1 MDKNVERE
9 ILHELR
15 IIKRLLAQNL
25 LSGDSQQKRI
35 SKLDSL
41 GLQPTEIAD
50 TLGTTSNTVNVAL
63 SRLRKEKAKSAK
75 G

>member
-1 MDKNVERE
+1 MDKDIEKD

-15 IIKRLLAQNL
+15 VIKRLLAQNL

-41 GLQPTEIAD
+41 GLQSTEIAD

-63 SRLRKEKAKSAK
+63 NRLRKERAKAGKE
-75 G
+75 

>member
-1 MDKNVERE
+1 MDKNVERD

-15 IIKRLLAQNL
+15 IIKKLLAQNL
-25 LSGDSQQKRI
+25 FSGDSQQKRI
-35 SKLDSL
+35 SRLDAL

-63 SRLRKEKAKSAK
+63 NRLRKEKSKAGKE
-75 G
+75 